1 MTSADQVALAD
12 TTVAAAPATRRG
24 ASVIG
29 VIAIAAALL
38 SALVTF
44 LVLTGLT
51 SIIPTHEVV
60 VTVLEVNGA
69 TVLFLLAVIAREV
82 WQVARARRQGIAG
95 ARLHVRIV
103 GLFSVIA
110 AVPAI
115 LVAIVAS
122 VTLDR
127 GLDRWFST
135 RTQAVIANSLTVAQ
149 AYLREHAEMIRGDI
163 LAMAIDVSRAKP
175 LFDQDRTRFRQFLNA
190 QASIRGLPAALIIRG
205 DLTEIE
211 RSDLQFNRDFVGPS
225 AAGLAEVS
233 ETEPQIAQL
242 PGTDYVAAIIKLRG
256 YDNAYLYVARPLNPA
271 VLEQLRTTQASVAEY
286 ASLEARRF
294 GVQVA
299 FGLMYTVIALIVL
312 LSAVWIGFNF
322 AAGLVAPIRRLIGA
336 ANLVASGDLAVQVPV
351 RRGEGDL
358 AHLGETFNKMT
369 QELRTQRD
377 DLMRA
382 RDVIDS
388 RRRFTEAVLS
398 GQARA

>member
-12 TTVAAAPATRRG
+12 IDVAAVPAMRRG
-24 ASVIG
+24 SSVIG
-29 VIAIAAALL
+29 AIAMAVALL

-60 VTVLEVNGA
+60 VTVLLVNAG
-69 TVLFLLAVIAREV
+69 TVLVLLAVIVREV
-82 WQVARARRQGIAG
+82 WHVAKARRQRIAG

-115 LVAIVAS
+115 LVAIIAS
-122 VTLDR
+122 ITLDR

-149 AYLREHAEMIRGDI
+149 AYLREHGEMIRGDI

-205 DLTEIE
+205 DLTEVE

-225 AAGLAEVS
+225 ASGLAEVT

-256 YDNAYLYVARPLNPA
+256 YDNSYLYVARPL
-271 VLEQLRTTQASVAEY
+271 S
-286 ASLEARRF
+286 
-294 GVQVA
+294 
-299 FGLMYTVIALIVL
+299 
-312 LSAVWIGFNF
+312 
-322 AAGLVAPIRRLIGA
+322 IRRSWSSCG
-336 ANLVASGDLAVQVPV
+336 P
-351 RRGEGDL
+351 
-358 AHLGETFNKMT
+358 
-369 QELRTQRD
+369 
-377 DLMRA
+377 
-382 RDVIDS
+382 
-388 RRRFTEAVLS
+388 RRRASPNT
-398 GQARA
+398 RAWRRTASASRSRSASCTP